1 MLIVE
6 LPAPPEIDVGL
17 KLTVTPLGAPE
28 ADKEIAELNPPMLVV
43 VIVEVPEP
51 PVATL
56 TAVGEANTVKFGV
69 VDVCWVM
76 PRKVKMEA
84 YADPLLAPS
93 STVKCVPAMV
103 ICLLVLLVGQATADH
118 VCPLASTSA
127 PKGEIAVGIVSTNN
141 EVLPSRNSIWQGE
154 ALHIGKEPESPIAKL
169 TL

>member
-28 ADKEIAELNPPMLVV
+28 ADNEIAELNPPTLAV
-43 VIVEVPEP
+43 VIVDVPVL

-56 TAVGEANTVKFGV
+56 TALGEADTVKFGV
-69 VDVCWVM
+69 VNACWVI
-76 PRKVKMEA
+76 PRKDRKEA
-84 YADPLLAPS
+84 PEELPVPVPT
-93 STVKCVPAMV
+93 STVSCVPDSV
-103 ICLLVLLVGQATADH
+103 ICRVVLLVGQAAAVH
-118 VCPLASTSA
+118 VCPFASTNA

-154 ALHIGKEPESPIAKL
+154 
-169 TL
+169 